1 MTDGD
6 RAGDHDR
13 VVHREAVVINQRGLH
28 ARAAAMVARVAS
40 RFEAEVTVATKDE
53 EVSALSIMGMLML
66 AATTGT
72 TLRFKAAGADAA
84 DAADALAR
92 IVENGFEEEEIPGD

>member
-1 MTDGD
+1 MTGGVV
-6 RAGDHDR
+6 RASVIR
-13 VVHREAVVINQRGLH
+13 REAVVINQRGLH
-28 ARAAAMVARVAS
+28 ARAAALVARVAG

-72 TLRFKAAGADAA
+72 MLRFKAAGADAA

>member
-6 RAGDHDR
+6 RDR

-28 ARAAAMVARVAS
+28 ARAAAMVARVAG
-40 RFEAEVTVATKDE
+40 RFAAEMTVATKDE

-72 TLRFKAAGADAA
+72 TLRITAAGADAT
-84 DAADALAR
+84 DAADTLAR
-92 IVENGFEEEEIPGD
+92 IVENGFEEEDLPGD